1 MYTPPRF
8 QTDRSDALA
17 FADARGFGT
26 VCAFDGRKPIG
37 SAVPFYLEYGKDGTP
52 HLAFHLA
59 RQNPLLKLADGVTPW
74 SMAVTGAD
82 AYVSPDWYVSPDQ
95 VGTWLYQAVHLTGP
109 ARLLPDHQLG
119 AHLDALSAR
128 FESWLAPKPPWT
140 SAKMAPGRLEA
151 MKKAIVGV
159 VMAVDEVEGA
169 FKLNQHKSD
178 ADHLA
183 VMSALAMRP
192 EPASDEIAREM
203 RKLRPHLFAEE
214 TSHLAAMAEAEG
226 FMG

>member
-1 MYTPPRF
+1 MYTPPKF
-8 QTDRSDALA
+8 QTDRSNALA

-26 VCAFDGRKPIG
+26 ICAFDGRKPIG
-37 SAVPFYLEYGKDGTP
+37 SAVPFCLAYGNDGTP

-74 SMAVTGAD
+74 AMAITGAD
-82 AYVSPDWYVSPDQ
+82 AYVSADWYASPDQ
-95 VGTWLYQAVHLTGP
+95 VPTWLYQAVHLTGP
-109 ARLLPDHQLG
+109 ARLLSDRELG
-119 AHLDALSAR
+119 PHLDALSAR
-128 FESWLAPKPPWT
+128 FESWLAPKRPWT
-140 SAKMAPGRLEA
+140 SDKMAAGRLDA

-159 VMAVDEVEGA
+159 VMAVDEVEGS

-192 EPASDEIAREM
+192 EPAAVEIADEM

-214 TSHLAAMAEAEG
+214 TSYLAAMAEAEG

>member
-1 MYTPPRF
+1 MYTPPIF
-8 QTDRSDALA
+8 QTDRSNALA

-26 VCAFDGRKPIG
+26 ICAFDGRKPIG
-37 SAVPFYLEYGKDGTP
+37 SAVPFCLAYGNDGTP

-59 RQNPLLKLADGVTPW
+59 RQNPLLKLADGATPW
-74 SMAVTGAD
+74 AMAITGAD
-82 AYVSPDWYVSPDQ
+82 AYVSADWYVSPDQ
-95 VGTWLYQAVHLTGP
+95 VPTWLYQAVHLTGP
-109 ARLLPDHQLG
+109 ARLLSGRELG
-119 AHLDALSAR
+119 SHLDALSAR
-128 FESWLAPKPPWT
+128 FESWLAPKKPWT
-140 SAKMAPGRLEA
+140 SDKMAAGRLDA

-159 VMAVDEVEGA
+159 VMVVDEVEGS

-178 ADHLA
+178 ANHLA

-192 EPASDEIAREM
+192 EPAAMEIANEM